1 MFIFKRL
8 NKMAKWADYAICAVK
23 YNDEKTH
30 IIEVERFEDEGEKLD
45 NKKRDL
51 VRRLLTQ

>member
-1 MFIFKRL
+1 
-8 NKMAKWADYAICAVK
+8 MAKWADYAICAVK